1 MFIGGVG
8 LQSYSYSLHLIM
20 KYKIKHGVAEF
31 MEADYKDIQLYKGW
45 FYDHITKK
53 MYRWADFM
61 HLVKSRNK
69 DNES

>member
-1 MFIGGVG
+1 
-8 LQSYSYSLHLIM
+8 M